1 MLHDIRI
8 RNLGVIEEATAEFAE
23 GLTAVTGETGA
34 GKTMVVSSLRLLSGH
49 RANASTVRVGAD
61 KAIIEGIFSAPTDAH
76 SAAENIE
83 AIISDFGGFADDG
96 EYIASRTV
104 TASGRSRAH
113 LAGKTVAAGVLSQFA
128 NQVLTIHGQND
139 QLRLQDSTRQ
149 LEALD
154 QFAGLEDKVSEF
166 VSLRRAWL
174 ASKKDLE
181 QRTAARR
188 ELALETDTLQRAIAT
203 IDEIDPQPHEDE
215 ELKERITRL
224 QDADD
229 LRSAMQ
235 HAMTAIDGAV
245 DASGEGDLTAGANDL
260 LGQAQSALNVKDEQ
274 LHNIGQRIGEL
285 ISQLSDISMEI
296 GNALVDVPDPDELQ
310 DMLQRQQQ
318 LRELRRF
325 AVDVDGAL
333 AWRDEARERLA
344 SINVSGEALEE
355 LKEKIDEQ
363 HDHMMRVGKELSTAR
378 QSAAKKFATAV
389 TKEIKGLHMSAKVDV
404 ALTQGQP
411 NARGL
416 DECEFQMVQGG
427 HCTALASSAS
437 GGELSRVM
445 LALEVILAGHGRTM
459 VFDEVDAGVGGKAA
473 VEIGR
478 RLATLA
484 KHNQVIVVTHLPQ
497 VAAFADAH
505 VYVDKSATETTVSS
519 SVRSLSPTER
529 VAELSRMLAGLE
541 SDSGRAHAE
550 ELLAMAEEAKAE
562 N

>member
-49 RANASTVRVGAD
+49 RANASKVRVGAD

>member
-23 GLTAVTGETGA
+23 GLTVVTGETGA

-49 RANASTVRVGAD
+49 RANASKVRVGAD
-61 KAIIEGIFSAPTDAH
+61 KAIIEGIFSAPTDAP

-83 AIISDFGGFADDG
+83 SIISDFGGFADDG

-113 LAGKTVAAGVLSQFA
+113 LAGKTVAAGILSQFA
-128 NQVLTIHGQND
+128 NHVLTIHGQND

-166 VSLRRAWL
+166 ASLRRAWL

-344 SINVSGEALEE
+344 SIDVSGEALEE
-355 LKEKIDEQ
+355 LKEKVDEQ

-427 HCTALASSAS
+427 HRTALASSAS

-519 SVRSLSPTER
+519 SVRSLSPAER

>member
-49 RANASTVRVGAD
+49 RANASKVRVGAD

-113 LAGKTVAAGVLSQFA
+113 LAGKPVAAGVLSQFA

-427 HCTALASSAS
+427 HRTALASSAS

-519 SVRSLSPTER
+519 SVRSLSPAER

>member
-23 GLTAVTGETGA
+23 GLTVVTGETGA

-49 RANASTVRVGAD
+49 RANASKVRVGAD
-61 KAIIEGIFSAPTDAH
+61 KAIIEGIFSAPTDAP

-113 LAGKTVAAGVLSQFA
+113 LAGKTVAAGILSQFA
-128 NQVLTIHGQND
+128 NHVLTIHGQND

-166 VSLRRAWL
+166 ASLRRAWL

-344 SINVSGEALEE
+344 SIDVSGEALEE
-355 LKEKIDEQ
+355 LKEKVDEQ

-427 HCTALASSAS
+427 HRTALASSAS

-519 SVRSLSPTER
+519 SVRSLSPAER

>member
-23 GLTAVTGETGA
+23 GLTVVTGETGA

-49 RANASTVRVGAD
+49 RANASKVRVGAD
-61 KAIIEGIFSAPTDAH
+61 KAIIEGIFSAPTDAP

-113 LAGKTVAAGVLSQFA
+113 LAGKTVAAGILSQFA
-128 NQVLTIHGQND
+128 NHVLTIHGQND

-166 VSLRRAWL
+166 ASLRRAWL

-344 SINVSGEALEE
+344 SIDVSGEALEE
-355 LKEKIDEQ
+355 LKEKVDEQ
-363 HDHMMRVGKELSTAR
+363 HDYMMRVGKELSTAR

-427 HCTALASSAS
+427 HRTALASSAS

-519 SVRSLSPTER
+519 SVRSLSPAER

>member
-49 RANASTVRVGAD
+49 RANASKVRVGAD

-427 HCTALASSAS
+427 HRTALASSAS

-459 VFDEVDAGVGGKAA
+459 VFDEVDAARRTVDRVIAA
-473 VEIGR
+473 CAPPITEIRALGHIHR
-478 RLATLA
+478 KR
-484 KHNQVIVVTHLPQ
+484 
-497 VAAFADAH
+497 
-505 VYVDKSATETTVSS
+505 
-519 SVRSLSPTER
+519 
-529 VAELSRMLAGLE
+529 GLYARPHIE
-541 SDSGRAHAE
+541 
-550 ELLAMAEEAKAE
+550 
-562 N
+562 